1 MENKLDYS
9 NSLHSRA
16 PIRSADTAVVR
27 AITHE
32 DELRH
37 AGGRSA
43 NANRPAVKTASGT
56 KNMSNGN
63 RTSRTSAQ
71 VRSTAKVADAPKVKE
86 KSRVL
91 PLTFLLFLSVM
102 ILALYGA
109 IKVYDRE
116 TNKINRKI
124 TVEVGSPVYE
134 ELFFNDTLSFPD
146 YEECNLDFSG
156 VKIDIPQTIHFTIT
170 YFWTDMECELDIA
183 DTTPPTGIGIPQ
195 QMFSVD
201 ELPEASKC
209 VKDVKDRTD
218 VTIKWGKIPDISA
231 GGEFKAEALL
241 TDACGNTASIKVP
254 LSVTRDSTPPVIEG
268 TKDIKAFI
276 EVTKD
281 GVSDSKGIVYR
292 DGVTVTDDYDEN
304 PKLSIDTTQVNLN
317 KPGKY
322 KVTYV
327 ATDFSGNKS
336 TAEIT
341 VELVEK
347 PKSYIDDETVHK
359 AARKVLNK
367 IIKDGM
373 TQKEK
378 ALQIVWWC
386 RYNIGYVSKADSSS
400 RNRAAYDAITKKRAT
415 CYGFACAVREMLN
428 LCDIENMFIKRYPF
442 RWSVHYWNYIN
453 IDGQW
458 YHCDSTPRKGY
469 KSYFFMYTTKELQSF
484 YHNGWNGYN
493 FKVDQYPASATK
505 SVQKTIDYGNH
516 KVKK

>member
-1 MENKLDYS
+1 M
-9 NSLHSRA
+9 HSRG

-32 DELRH
+32 DEIRH
-37 AGGRSA
+37 ARSHA
-43 NANRPAVKTASGT
+43 NTNKPAVKSSTRHGSSS
-56 KNMSNGN
+56 SNEQVA
-63 RTSRTSAQ
+63 RTVAKA
-71 VRSTAKVADAPKVKE
+71 RSTVKSTEKPKE
-86 KSRVL
+86 KSHVFFY
-91 PLTFLLFLSVM
+91 TVMLLFAV
-102 ILALYGA
+102 ITLALYGF

-116 TNKINRKI
+116 TNKINRRVI
-124 TVEVGSPVYE
+124 VEVGSPVNE
-134 ELFFNDTLSFPD
+134 QMFFNDQLSFPE

-183 DTTPPTGIGIPQ
+183 DTTPPTGVGIPQ

-201 ELPEASKC
+201 KLPEASEC

-218 VTIKWGKIPDISA
+218 VTVKWGKIPDISA

-241 TDACGNTASIKVP
+241 TDACGNTAPVMVP

-268 TKDIKAFI
+268 TKDIKAYI
-276 EVTKD
+276 EVTKE
-281 GVSDSKGIVYR
+281 GVIGEKGIVYR
-292 DGVTVTDDYDEN
+292 DGVTVTDDYDKN
-304 PKLSIDTTQVNLN
+304 PVLTIDTSNVNLN

-327 ATDFSGNKS
+327 ATDFSGNKAVS
-336 TAEIT
+336 EIT
-341 VELVEK
+341 IELLEK
-347 PKSYIDDETVHK
+347 PKSYIDQETVDK
-359 AARKVLNK
+359 AAQKILNK
-367 IIKDGM
+367 ILKPGM
-373 TQKEK
+373 TQKEQ

-386 RYNIGYVSKADSSS
+386 RYNIGYVSKGDSTS

-428 LCDIENMFIKRYPF
+428 LCGIENMFIKRYPF
-442 RWSVHYWNYIN
+442 RWSVHYWNYIK
-453 IDGQW
+453 IDDQW

-469 KSYFFMYTTKELQSF
+469 RSYFFMYTTKELQSF

-493 FKVDQYPASATK
+493 FKVANYPESATK
-505 SVQKTIDYGNH
+505 SVQKTIDYANH